1 MAGPQQNNAQIHNAT
16 TFKANPSS
24 KVPIKQTSGKSQPSK
39 QAKEYAAIVPV
50 DTVKNFL

>member
-24 KVPIKQTSGKSQPSK
+24 KVPIKQTSGKSQPRNK
-39 QAKEYAAIVPV
+39 QR
-50 DTVKNFL
+50 NMRQ